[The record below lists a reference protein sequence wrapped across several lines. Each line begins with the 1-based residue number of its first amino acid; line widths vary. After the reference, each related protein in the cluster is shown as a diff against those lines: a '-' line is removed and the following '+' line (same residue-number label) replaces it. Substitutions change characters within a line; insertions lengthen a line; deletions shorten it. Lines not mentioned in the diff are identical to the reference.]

1 MATISILANRVRP
14 SVDRRSDNTAFVVGT
29 FSWQDPA
36 HSWKA
41 GPGEVITVENSFIL
55 FYLKVTV
62 ANQAIELLKNWVK
75 IGVTSET
82 TYTWTKSKTKEFAEG
97 KIVTLGS
104 NGSNGKLVKPGWKWV
119 VSQLVGVAGFA
130 EISTDKYKST
140 DLQCNT

>member
-1 MATISILANRVRP
+1 MYWRRHIVNNCEGIEDLPAVIAMTTSITN
-14 SVDRRSDNTAFVVGT
+14 SVTTTQSVA
-29 FSWQDPA
+29 
-36 HSWKA
+36 
-41 GPGEVITVENSFIL
+41 E
-55 FYLKVTV
+55 KVTV

-82 TYTWTKSKTKEFAEG
+82 TYTWTKAKTKEFAEG

-119 VSQLVGVAGFA
+119 VSQLVGTASFT

-140 DLQCNT
+140 DVQCST